1 MKKLL
6 SVLLVLTMVL
16 SLCACSKTSSGSNAG
31 GAAGDTAGAGT
42 TTAAAVSDG
51 AGTFRVGYGK
61 ANITPDGQMGL
72 SGYGRSDQ
80 RLSTG
85 VLNYLYV
92 TCVAITDADDNTI
105 LLYGMDLG
113 TPGVALRYVEDVS
126 RATGV
131 PVENIVMSASHT
143 HSSPDYNLDLPTRA
157 DALNKVQTGVVKAAK
172 TAMEDRK
179 EAKMYGGSIETEGMN
194 FVRHYLMN
202 DGTYCGDNFGSTES
216 GYKQHATEADSE
228 LQLIKFTREGDNDI
242 YLTNFQTHPHQ
253 TGGSSKYDLS
263 ADIVGEYRMHMENDL
278 GCEVLYFSGAG
289 GNINSHSRVKEEQ
302 ATPDWKAWGKKMAEY
317 AQKVEFTELQTG
329 KVQAS
334 TTEFSAK
341 INHADDAYAAICGEL
356 RSRWNKGELTTAQ
369 VKELGAAQGIKLN
382 SPYHAGAINS
392 RASMADSNSFVIS
405 AFSFGSVGV
414 VAFPGEQFDT
424 NGVFIKEN
432 SPFAMTIIATK
443 ANGENGYFPS
453 QFAFDVSGGYECD
466 TTKYVAGTAERLADQ
481 YVAMLTEQF
490 GNK

>member
-216 GYKQHATEADSE
+216 GYKAHASEADST
-228 LQLIKFTREGDNDI
+228 LQLIKFTREGDNDVYI
-242 YLTNFQTHPHQ
+242 ANFQCHPHQ
-253 TGGSSKYDLS
+253 TGGATKYDIS
-263 ADIVGEYRMHMENDL
+263 SDVVGAFRESMEKDL
-278 GCEVLYFSGAG
+278 NCEVAYFTGAA
-289 GNINSHSRVKEEQ
+289 GNINSHSRIEEEQ
-302 ATPDWKAWGKKMAEY
+302 ATQDWKEWGQKMCDY
-317 AQKVEFTELQTG
+317 AKQVEFKELATG
-329 KVQAS
+329 KVQAQS
-334 TTEFSAK
+334 FEFNAQV
-341 INHADDAYAAICGEL
+341 NHNDDANADFCATLYE
-356 RSRWNKGELTTAQ
+356 RWSKSEITTA
-369 VKELGAAQGIKLN
+369 ELIEAAAAKGLEVH
-382 SPYHAGAINS
+382 SPYHADAIQW
-392 RASMADSNSFVIS
+392 RASLPTNGTFVIQ
-405 AFSFGSVGV
+405 AYSFGDVGF
-414 VAFPGEQFDT
+414 AAAPYEMFDT
-424 NGVFIKEN
+424 NGMFIKEN
-432 SPFAMTIIATK
+432 SPFAMTIVAEL
-443 ANGENGYFPS
+443 ANGSNGYFPS
-453 QFAFDVSGGYECD
+453 EFAFGHGSYEVD
-466 TTKYVAGTAERLADQ
+466 ITDYVRGTAERLADQ
-481 YVAMLTEQF
+481 YVAMLTEQYN
-490 GNK
+490 NK